1 MLFKEILT
9 NLDKLT
15 LNERV
20 SILILITQ
28 GIEINTIS
36 QTARNENKTPRG
48 IKISNQ
54 YKKITIGKQ
63 IFAIKGM
70 AEDNFPF

>member
-20 SILILITQ
+20 SILILLTSD
-28 GIEINTIS
+28 IEVNTIS
-36 QTARNENKTPRG
+36 EMARRENKTPRG
-48 IKISNQ
+48 IRISNQ
-54 YKKITIGKQ
+54 YKKIQIGKQ
-63 IFAIKGM
+63 TFAIKGM